1 MINLT
6 HLQGFLL
13 GTEELA
19 NGLHQLGRTIPFHKD
34 RFVKFGMEEM
44 LHTPHLS
51 NILNLNIPR
60 IFFRFSDLDD
70 SVLTSVPSVHGGN
83 CVPTR
88 RLFMEIPC
96 YNPGIFCFYIRRRG
110 VYLYFHSPFRALS
123 TTRSQAALSLSNI
136 SSGIRPSTIT

>member
-19 NGLHQLGRTIPFHKD
+19 NGLHQLGRAIPFHKD

-60 IFFRFSDLDD
+60 IFFFDFLISTIVCLHPCLQSMEGTACPQDVYLWKYLVTTQGS
-70 SVLTSVPSVHGGN
+70 SVFISGGGAFT
-83 CVPTR
+83 CISIRPFEPCR
-88 RLFMEIPC
+88 RLD
-96 YNPGIFCFYIRRRG
+96 RRR
-110 VYLYFHSPFRALS
+110 P
-123 TTRSQAALSLSNI
+123 
-136 SSGIRPSTIT
+136 